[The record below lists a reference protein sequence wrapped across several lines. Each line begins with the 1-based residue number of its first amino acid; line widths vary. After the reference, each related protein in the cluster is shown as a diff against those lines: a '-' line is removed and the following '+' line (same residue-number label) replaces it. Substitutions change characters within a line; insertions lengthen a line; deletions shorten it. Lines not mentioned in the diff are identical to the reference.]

1 MPFKKPFAAL
11 IFTALIFAALH
22 QPTAAAPRIAPVISG
37 IYLLGGSQNG
47 KWIDA
52 ATTARQ
58 LTGSERYR
66 VYTTAGQVGAGTA
79 TVSASEDIC
88 ADTQFVRLKPKPKAA
103 EFVAFGGATNPL
115 PRKLRHHSNSTAV
128 YRQAVADLLR
138 SKGIANPDVRI
149 TKIVRV
155 DLEGDGV
162 DEVVLS
168 ATRMNTNLPS
178 VSAGDY
184 SLVVLR
190 KVVNGKVQTIPLAEE
205 YHLKAIEF
213 AAPNTFTVPAIADF
227 NGDGKMEIMLNWSYY
242 EGSGAELYTVQG
254 TKVTMVL
261 SSGCGV

>member
-1 MPFKKPFAAL
+1 MPFKKSFAAL
-11 IFTALIFAALH
+11 VLATLLLTSLH
-22 QPTAAAPRIAPVISG
+22 QTHAATPRIAPIVSG

-66 VYTTAGQVGAGTA
+66 VYTTAGQVGSGTA
-79 TVSASEDIC
+79 TVSGSEDIC
-88 ADTQFVRLKPKPKAA
+88 ADTQFVTLKPKPKAA
-103 EFVAFGGATNPL
+103 EFVAFSGTTNPL
-115 PRKLRHHSNSTAV
+115 PRKPRLHSINTAV
-128 YRQAVADLLR
+128 YRQAVADILR
-138 SKGIANPDVRI
+138 AKGIANPAVRI
-149 TKIVRV
+149 TKIVRI

-168 ATRMNTNLPS
+168 ATRANASLPS
-178 VSAGDY
+178 VNAGDY

-205 YHLKAIEF
+205 YHLKSIEF

-254 TKVTMVL
+254 TKVTQVL